1 VGPPGPSA
9 VSGSRAASRLG
20 LFLAVAA
27 AGGCIYPA
35 RLSPMPER
43 GLPLVTG
50 QVPSGLEELS
60 PPAAA
65 HESVHRDAE
74 AVHHVVKPGETLW
87 RIARTYSV
95 SLADLQRANGLSDP
109 TQIEA
114 GTRLLIPGGERER
127 PAPPPGTPQARLEP
141 RRGPRAPP
149 SQIPRAGGHALDP
162 AAGGEPLAWPV
173 RGVLISGFGARV
185 GEHHDGIDLACPEGA
200 PVFAA
205 GEGEVLFAGEQRGY
219 GNLVLIGHAHGL
231 VTVYAHNSQNL
242 VAQGDR
248 VLRGEPI
255 ARVGRSGNATGPHL
269 HFEVRVGTRP
279 RDPLGFL
286 R

>member
-1 VGPPGPSA
+1 
-9 VSGSRAASRLG
+9 VSVTRAAARLG
-20 LFLAVAA
+20 ALVALAA
-27 AGGCIYPA
+27 ASACIYPG
-35 RLSPMPER
+35 RLAPMPER

-50 QVPSGLEELS
+50 QVPSGPEELG
-60 PPAAA
+60 PAAA
-65 HESVHRDAE
+65 GDQKSVG
-74 AVHHVVKPGETLW
+74 VHHLVQPGETLW
-87 RIARTYSV
+87 RIAHAYSV
-95 SLADLQRANGLSDP
+95 SVSDLQRANGLSDP
-109 TQIEA
+109 AQLEA
-114 GTRLLIPGGERER
+114 GTQLLIPGAEYQR
-127 PAPPPGTPQARLEP
+127 PVPPAGTPQARLEP
-141 RRGPRAPP
+141 RRGPRATP

-173 RGVLISGFGARV
+173 RGVIISGFGARV

-205 GEGEVLFAGEQRGY
+205 GEGEVLFAGERRGY
-219 GNLVLIGHAHGL
+219 GNLVLIGHARGL
-231 VTVYAHNSQNL
+231 VTVYAHNQQNL

-255 ARVGRSGNATGPHL
+255 ARVGRTGNATGPHL

>member
-1 VGPPGPSA
+1 MSA
-9 VSGSRAASRLG
+9 PRAAARLG
-20 LFLAVAA
+20 ALVALLA
-27 AGGCIYPA
+27 AGACIYPG
-35 RLSPMPER
+35 RLAPMPEH

-50 QVPSGLEELS
+50 QVPSGAEELA
-60 PPAAA
+60 PARVGDEKSAGI
-65 HESVHRDAE
+65 
-74 AVHHVVKPGETLW
+74 HHLVQPGETLW
-87 RIARTYSV
+87 RIAHAYSV
-95 SLADLQRANGLSDP
+95 PVADLQRANGLSDP
-109 TQIEA
+109 AQLEA
-114 GTRLLIPGGERER
+114 GTQLLIPGAGRER
-127 PAPPPGTPQARLEP
+127 SVPPAPQARLEP
-141 RRGPRAPP
+141 RRGLRATP

-231 VTVYAHNSQNL
+231 VTVYAHNQQNL